1 MIFVFCWRISIVKVM
16 WKLRFVV
23 LIIEMMQLWLN
34 NVFNHEIWLGNE
46 LISRMEKTK
55 IPPSSLGGF
64 SQRGELEI
72 LIQLIRIVWNCM
84 FINVNTWKR
93 WKFFKRKEKNHPILL
108 FHRFGQSPP
117 WREGFNFD
125 LINIGGYV

>member
-1 MIFVFCWRISIVKVM
+1 M

-55 IPPSSLGGF
+55 IPPSSLGVSAKEENWRF
-64 SQRGELEI
+64 WYNWLELCEI
-72 LIQLIRIVWNCM
+72 VCL
-84 FINVNTWKR
+84 
-93 WKFFKRKEKNHPILL
+93 
-108 FHRFGQSPP
+108 
-117 WREGFNFD
+117 
-125 LINIGGYV
+125 